1 MSKQKIIEKEYF
13 VELTME
19 SNELILEAYRHAT
32 AAIEYYKH
40 ARNSDACKVETLI
53 CYLKAIEKGLGDVEY
68 RVKSKS
74 KLNFNPKEQVKNTLK
89 KIPFEIRRKERKEA

>member
-1 MSKQKIIEKEYF
+1 MTKQKIIEKEYF
-13 VELTME
+13 VELTRKDE
-19 SNELILEAYRHAT
+19 ELISEAYRHAT

-68 RVKSKS
+68 QVKSKS
-74 KLNFNPKEQVKNTLK
+74 KLNFNPKERIKNALEN
-89 KIPFEIRRKERKEA
+89 IPFEIKRKHGKEA